1 MKNMKRFKCSSVM
14 LIDDEAIDNFVNEK
28 LLRHYDFADK
38 IYVHTSAKSALEYFK
53 NIQRLADNGDSL
65 MPDYIF
71 LDINMPII
79 DGWGFLCEYEQTNL
93 ELNCKI
99 VILTASVSP
108 EDEEKAFLYKKVCAF
123 FSKPLTNEQLKS
135 LGV

>member
-1 MKNMKRFKCSSVM
+1 MKRFKYSSVM

-53 NIQRLADNGDSL
+53 NIQRVADNGDPL
-65 MPDYIF
+65 IPDFIF

-79 DGWGFLCEYEQTNL
+79 DGWGFLSEYEKTNL
-93 ELNCKI
+93 KLNCKI
-99 VILTASVSP
+99 IILTASVSP
-108 EDEEKAFLYKKVCAF
+108 EDEKKALSFKSVYAF
-123 FSKPLTNEQLKS
+123 FSKPLTNEQLNS
-135 LGV
+135 LIT